1 MILILLVSTLYN
13 IDIFYLDIPQ
23 LFCLTLALAQDLEES
38 ESVVHSLPPLA
49 PYAPYS
55 AHPGPY
61 SPTPYYHTLPDS
73 TVYRSPYEE
82 PGTQELQDA
91 LRTQDNNK
99 EVSYNPI
106 RHRVLDSGVIPGGWG
121 ESYLSLLRTFS
132 SLLA

>member
-13 IDIFYLDIPQ
+13 INTMILVIPQ
-23 LFCLTLALAQDLEES
+23 LCCLTLALAQDLEES

-49 PYAPYS
+49 P
-55 AHPGPY
+55 AHPG
-61 SPTPYYHTLPDS
+61 PYYHTLPDT

-91 LRTQDNNK
+91 LRTQDNDK

-106 RHRVLDSGVIPGGWG
+106 RHRVLDPGINPGVGG
-121 ESYLSLLRTFS
+121 ELL
-132 SLLA
+132 

>member
-13 IDIFYLDIPQ
+13 INIFYLDIPQ

-38 ESVVHSLPPLA
+38 QSVVHSLPPLA

-82 PGTQELQDA
+82 PGTQELKDA
-91 LRTQDNNK
+91 LRTQDNDLP
-99 EVSYNPI
+99 VSWSKILNTTLHMMKTY
-106 RHRVLDSGVIPGGWG
+106 G
-121 ESYLSLLRTFS
+121 
-132 SLLA
+132 